1 MSQDLM
7 VYVGA
12 YIEITKLP
20 KVWEEV
26 ENESFNHPECKKKCD
41 HSYLTNTAKFCPS
54 CGKPVEVVI
63 EKLKT
68 EKQWD
73 MADLEHEFCG
83 EIFNWPNGMGWGCK
97 ELDKI
102 LIPHRG
108 GKWGKYYEDMGFGII
123 DKLPKLDNPEGIL
136 KTKFS
141 KDLADLEKIG
151 AKYVIKSGIL
161 AYYI

>member
-1 MSQDLM
+1 MAQDLM

-12 YIEITKLP
+12 YIEVVKLP

-26 ENESFNHPECKKKCD
+26 ESEQFRHPECKKKCD
-41 HSYLTNTAKFCPS
+41 HSYLSTSAKFCPS
-54 CGKPVEVVI
+54 CGKPVELVV
-63 EKLKT
+63 EKLKS

-73 MADLEHEFCG
+73 MADVEQEFSDS
-83 EIFNWPNGMGWGCK
+83 FNWPNGFSWGCK

-123 DKLPKLDNPEGIL
+123 DKLPQLDGAEGVL
-136 KTKFS
+136 QTKFA
-141 KDLADLEKIG
+141 KDLKRLEGLGVKW
-151 AKYVIKSGIL
+151 VIKRGVL
-161 AYYI
+161 AYWM